1 MKCRS
6 PPRVHVESSDSAGGG
21 AACSCTT
28 VALWE
33 TLWKSKEQPESRL
46 ALGSPGAECQWWPRG
61 MSKDRNPTVCL
72 SFSTCPVPRL
82 PEAKGSEVQGI
93 SGHLKLRSCFNPRE
107 TPADLQPLSASPAG
121 AAQEG
126 SPANWWVLHMCC
138 CLWHVCKH
146 CILTKLTAMSS
157 SFSGFFL
164 TSR

>member
-21 AACSCTT
+21 AACSCAT

-33 TLWKSKEQPESRL
+33 TLWKSKEQPESSL

-61 MSKDRNPTVCL
+61 MSKDRNPMVCL
-72 SFSTCPVPRL
+72 KFLHLSCSSFAGSQGQWGARNFRPS
-82 PEAKGSEVQGI
+82 EAEILLQPQES
-93 SGHLKLRSCFNPRE
+93 
-107 TPADLQPLSASPAG
+107 PADLQPLSASPAG

-138 CLWHVCKH
+138 CLWHVCKR
-146 CILTKLTAMSS
+146 CILTKLTAMSL
-157 SFSGFFL
+157 SFLGFSL